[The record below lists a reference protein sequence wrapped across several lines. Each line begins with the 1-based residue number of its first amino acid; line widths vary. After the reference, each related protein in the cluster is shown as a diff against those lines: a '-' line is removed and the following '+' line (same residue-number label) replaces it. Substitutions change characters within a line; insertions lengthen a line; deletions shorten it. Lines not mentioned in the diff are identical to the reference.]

1 MSKYSKD
8 EIERIIRNLKQSI
21 PLVPIELQLMYL
33 YNLINNLFCFI
44 DDDGVHYTSFS
55 NTMEIVPTIYYDTL
69 LSLKDYRNAMAH
81 EGVYVTFEHYK
92 KLCENRF
99 EVDMLATMCNVSLN
113 WDNSLNLV

>member
-33 YNLINNLFCFI
+33 YNLLNNTFCI
-44 DDDGVHYTSFS
+44 VSDDAYYTSL
-55 NTMEIVPTIYYDTL
+55 NNVMQTVPKHYYDL
-69 LSLKDYRNAMAH
+69 VKVLQLYRNTFAH
-81 EGVYVTFEHYK
+81 EGVYATFEYYK
-92 KLCENRF
+92 ELCENKF